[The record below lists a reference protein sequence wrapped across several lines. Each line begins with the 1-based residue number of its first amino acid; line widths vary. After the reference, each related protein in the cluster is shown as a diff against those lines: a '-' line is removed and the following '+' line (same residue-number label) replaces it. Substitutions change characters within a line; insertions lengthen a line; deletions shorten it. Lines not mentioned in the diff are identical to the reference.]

1 MAEWGAP
8 FEQPVLSP
16 GWGTGPCPQD
26 VCSQHTYIKG
36 LKAPSCHSD
45 INFPVCTTEV
55 SRSPGASV
63 AGIFLP
69 KSGTQARPII
79 AQGDGRTQAPY
90 PHRDPHKPCRCPSP
104 LQKSPPELPRMLG
117 HPSTDNTQALRM
129 PGKQNLQFSQTSEPI
144 ISGPTEP
151 RASTQHRALRQPCL

>member
-1 MAEWGAP
+1 MW
-8 FEQPVLSP
+8 
-16 GWGTGPCPQD
+16 
-26 VCSQHTYIKG
+26 G
-36 LKAPSCHSD
+36 LKAPSHHSD

-79 AQGDGRTQAPY
+79 AQGDGRTQAPC

-104 LQKSPPELPRMLG
+104 LQKSPPEIPRMLG
-117 HPSTDNTQALRM
+117 HPNTDNTQALRM
-129 PGKQNLQFSQTSEPI
+129 PGKLSDIRTHQL
-144 ISGPTEP
+144 
-151 RASTQHRALRQPCL
+151 RAHRAKGQHPAQGTQTALFMKTQ